1 MLIFT
6 ISSLIIVRPS
16 FVRRFQKLSFERR
29 RYVIWQQSMLQLL
42 PMKEVWTHSMTPCH
56 LAPKDVMSIMLKEQ
70 MIFALEINKAI
81 GAVTTA
87 GKVLSV
93 ANSIREAI
101 PVVQGLIRAAPGFV
115 ARVAPLVL

>member
-1 MLIFT
+1 MAGSALT
-6 ISSLIIVRPS
+6 SKATESNANP
-16 FVRRFQKLSFERR
+16 
-29 RYVIWQQSMLQLL
+29 
-42 PMKEVWTHSMTPCH
+42 
-56 LAPKDVMSIMLKEQ
+56 IM
-70 MIFALEINKAI
+70 NKAI